1 MLLFMNMTKTC
12 IVCKKEKSV
21 ESFHKS
27 KAFTDGRN
35 SKCAICVNNYN
46 KVRNKEKKKE
56 TDPSLRGL
64 IIVHPKKD
72 DFHKM
77 YLFLQSIG
85 YDPSGN
91 IHQQFCDKYN
101 LTYKERDDFS
111 KNKFSYDDCIR
122 NDE

>member
-1 MLLFMNMTKTC
+1 MTKTC
-12 IVCKKEKSV
+12 ITCKKEKSV

-27 KAFTDGRN
+27 KAYTDGRN

-46 KVRNKEKKKE
+46 KIKNKEHKKE
-56 TDPSLRGL
+56 TDPSLRGMVIL
-64 IIVHPKKD
+64 LPKKD

-85 YDPSGN
+85 YDPSKD

-101 LTYKERDDFS
+101 LTYKKRDVS
-111 KNKFSYDDCIR
+111 QKNKFSYDDCIR
-122 NDE
+122 TDE

>member
-1 MLLFMNMTKTC
+1 MNMTKTC
-12 IVCKKEKSV
+12 IVCKKVKSV